1 MTPHIDRAHRGAR
14 TSLTESPLETPA
26 RQVLDI
32 RSIAMGTAIT
42 GSALSLGAGWV
53 VPGLFFPG
61 IAPMLA
67 TALAVAAAVV
77 GAGIIWRSGRLTERQ
92 FVAMG
97 MVMLCGTTF
106 SAVAVTDPAG
116 SLAIAALL
124 TIVPVLS
131 AAASPPAIAWSF
143 TVAAGGAAVVVSF
156 ASAGSAAIAFISAGA
171 SLTIVVV
178 PVVLVWGL
186 RRSMVRVS
194 HRFDVLARTDV
205 LTGLLNRRGVLPR
218 LTELLGAAASRHESV
233 TTLVIDIDN
242 FKAVNDTHGHTHGD
256 RTLQSVA
263 RAVVLAT
270 PAGAVVSRLGG
281 EEFLVVARGARTA
294 DLADR
299 VLRSVRTRC
308 SVTVSIGTTTA
319 VATAPDGAA
328 LALGDVES
336 TLDSFISC
344 ADDAMYRA
352 KRLGRDRVEHGDTT
366 RFHPPSLLRARSSEH
381 LRSRRRQAVQRRAR
395 TEAAAAVAATLVALQ
410 TRGHGPEHTAVRLA
424 MLSRRL
430 EKEIDV
436 ATTSRSDRYS
446 AALRSAAALDQSIG
460 MAMEHLA
467 VDRDTA
473 AALLQSAAHAEGT
486 SLGALCRA
494 LASLADENP
503 AEAARYLTA
512 TARESP

>member
-14 TSLTESPLETPA
+14 TSPTESPLETPA

-77 GAGIIWRSGRLTERQ
+77 GAGIIRRSGRLTERQ

-131 AAASPPAIAWSF
+131 AAASPPATAWSF

-410 TRGHGPEHTAVRLA
+410 TRGHGPEHTSVRLA

-430 EKEIDV
+430 ETEIDV

-503 AEAARYLTA
+503 AAAARYLTA